1 MSRKKRDKKKAAK
14 AAHEKSISRTPLA
27 PAGGTRALAGLLL
40 AALAVMVGG
49 VLAVLESVK
58 ATLLQQ

>member
-1 MSRKKRDKKKAAK
+1 MSKKKRDKRKAAK
-14 AAHEKSISRTPLA
+14 AAFEKRLKNAPAS

-40 AALAVMVGG
+40 TVLAGVVGG

-58 ATLLQQ
+58 ETLLQQ